1 MATVDEKQYE
11 INQRVVYGMYLEEK
25 LHYVGVATANVDN
38 IFVGL
43 YKKTVRGIIILP
55 NELNDDA
62 KKAKCEVVVLH
73 IMADD
78 QNTCED
84 NIAMA
89 RLIAEQKQ
97 PVHPFRTQRMRTVF
111 LHLALREI

>member
-11 INQRVVYGMYLEEK
+11 IKQRVVYGMYLEEK

-43 YKKTVRGIIILP
+43 YKESVRGIIIYP
-55 NELNDDA
+55 EELKEDA
-62 KKAKCEVVVLH
+62 KKARCVVLH

-78 QNTCED
+78 KNNCKD
-84 NIAMA
+84 SVAMA
-89 RLIAEQKQ
+89 RLIAEQKK
-97 PVHPFRTQRMRTVF
+97 PVHPFCTKDMRAMF
-111 LHLALREI
+111 LHLALREY

>member
-43 YKKTVRGIIILP
+43 YQESVRGIIIYP
-55 NELNDDA
+55 EEYKEDA
-62 KKAKCEVVVLH
+62 KKARCEVLH

-78 QNTCED
+78 KNNSKD
-84 NIAMA
+84 SVAMA
-89 RLIAEQKQ
+89 RLIAEQKE
-97 PVHPFRTQRMRTVF
+97 PVHPFRAEHMRAMG
-111 LHLALREI
+111 LQLALREY